1 MRDVIYAK
9 KMKKVQIELFF
20 IVKTMIICYKSNM
33 KKKTK
38 RIIVSITAALM
49 MFVYYNYDYTYVP
62 QYEIVGTNYSSK
74 KPYAKYRYGDV
85 YIVKS
90 EKQINKDSN
99 NPYDVFVIDQRKNA
113 DPNIKIISSCEI
125 NDKDAR
131 NDILEILMQ
140 YEKDHPSKWDR
151 TIESLRIEWFVHNIL
166 HFFNYKTD
174 HTTDVDLN
182 NNDEEKFKNDF
193 YGKILKI

>member
-90 EKQINKDSN
+90 EKQINK
-99 NPYDVFVIDQRKNA
+99 IL
-113 DPNIKIISSCEI
+113 
-125 NDKDAR
+125 DA
-131 NDILEILMQ
+131 NQILVVDE
-140 YEKDHPSKWDR
+140 
-151 TIESLRIEWFVHNIL
+151 
-166 HFFNYKTD
+166 
-174 HTTDVDLN
+174 TTDTSLIKPLVFKDLPP
-182 NNDEEKFKNDF
+182 FLLSS
-193 YGKILKI
+193 YMSP